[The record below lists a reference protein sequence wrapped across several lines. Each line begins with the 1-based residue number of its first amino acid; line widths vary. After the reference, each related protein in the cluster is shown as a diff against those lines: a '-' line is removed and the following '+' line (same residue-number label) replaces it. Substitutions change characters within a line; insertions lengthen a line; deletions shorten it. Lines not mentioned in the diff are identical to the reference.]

1 MAKMNKRMFGALKS
15 ANQRM
20 LQNRNR
26 LGRVSGD
33 SVSYDPGHRDDI
45 VFVDRDVWNE
55 IMQAFAET
63 STDDQTGGSNMD
75 KYFDRLFKEI
85 DDMKV
90 DIKKI
95 SGIDKTVGI
104 LEERTKDIAT
114 KDYVMKT
121 AGFGVLITVVTVL
134 GGIFTISKFFT

>member
-134 GGIFTISKFFT
+134 GGIFTISKLFT

>member
-1 MAKMNKRMFGALKS
+1 MAKMNKCMIDALKS

-20 LQNRNR
+20 LQERNR
-26 LGRVSGD
+26 LALVSGD
-33 SVSYDPGHRDDI
+33 SFSYDPGHRDDI
-45 VFVDRDVWNE
+45 VIVDRDVWNE
-55 IMQAFAET
+55 IMQAFEET

-75 KYFDRLFKEI
+75 KHFDRLFKEI

-104 LEERTKDIAT
+104 LEERTKDIPT

-121 AGFGVLITVVTVL
+121 AGFGVLITVVSVL
-134 GGIFTISKFFT
+134 GGIVTISKFFT